1 MASLN
6 GRTRILPQSSLYAEL
21 QAMRESPRYTW
32 SSVSPA
38 QTYTYQ
44 TYESNAQRLQQTIS
58 QALRTVVEEFE
69 RAKTEPVR
77 ILTRPLFDKTK
88 LKLKSKLRLNG
99 TDLQVEVSLF
109 YDNVQLDCVE
119 ESVDL
124 SHVNEQ
130 VE

>member
-1 MASLN
+1 MVSLN
-6 GRTRILPQSSLYAEL
+6 RRTRILPQSSLDAEL
-21 QAMRESPRYTW
+21 QAMRESPNFNW
-32 SSVSPA
+32 SSVTPA

-44 TYESNAQRLQQTIS
+44 AYEGNTQRLQEVIS
-58 QALRTVVEEFE
+58 QSLRTVVEEFE

-88 LKLKSKLRLNG
+88 LKLKSTLKLNG